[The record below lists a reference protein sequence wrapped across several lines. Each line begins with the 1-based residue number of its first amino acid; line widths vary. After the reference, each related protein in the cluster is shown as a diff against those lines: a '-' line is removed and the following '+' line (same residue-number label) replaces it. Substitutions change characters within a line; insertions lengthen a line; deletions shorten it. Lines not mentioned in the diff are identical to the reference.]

1 MSLFEEVVGQRFF
14 LGTPST
20 VATPS
25 LRVRGQ
31 AFILVAWCRPALRL
45 SLLRLLDSLRRLCC
59 STPLKGRWKMPGAL
73 RAEIQRSNI
82 AVCGIAEAVVRELLR
97 AHPATTA

>member
-1 MSLFEEVVGQRFF
+1 MSLFEEVVGQRIF

-20 VATPS
+20 VATTS

-31 AFILVAWCRPALRL
+31 AFILVAWCRPALSVAAAATRQFAPL
-45 SLLRLLDSLRRLCC
+45 VLLDIFKWAAGKCLVPFER
-59 STPLKGRWKMPGAL
+59 KY
-73 RAEIQRSNI
+73 SNL

-97 AHPATTA
+97 AHPATTT